1 MRNVAYSL
9 AVCKRR
15 QPPESF
21 GVKRCPGR
29 QAEGKLRVVYVK
41 LCKLA
46 GVCWFFYSS
55 PDDGGVSRGGQVP
68 GGAGAALLRIL
79 AAMFSNLNHGW
90 SQGGRGPVS
99 SLSGGKVTAAA
110 FWLGPAA
117 TFFILSRS
125 ILLTAPLLIFPAYF
139 PFPPLPEAD
148 TGLFS

>member
-1 MRNVAYSL
+1 MPR
-9 AVCKRR
+9 
-15 QPPESF
+15 ET
-21 GVKRCPGR
+21 GR
-29 QAEGKLRVVYVK
+29 GQAKG
-41 LCKLA
+41 
-46 GVCWFFYSS
+46 GVCQALQIGRGILVFYSS

-125 ILLTAPLLIFPAYF
+125 VLLAAPLLIFPAYF